1 MRHVA
6 ISIRLQS
13 LSGSTGA
20 RPRILEPPIMSVATP
35 TIAPFVARQR
45 ELSRL
50 VQGLEEAL
58 TGKLA
63 VRLVAGEAGA
73 GKTALVTEL
82 AHRARARDER
92 IVIAVGD
99 GNAQSGAGDP
109 YLPFREV
116 LSVLVGGAASAT
128 PSAADGARMH
138 GFVRLSLRALSE
150 SAPDL
155 VGMFVPAGA
164 ILARLGGMAARR
176 LPWAER
182 LETSLKRRIQHDA
195 PSAALEQMH
204 LFEQYCSVLRAV
216 SAEHPL
222 LVVLDDLQWV
232 DPGSTGL
239 LFHLSRRLEDC
250 PILLVGTYRPEEVA
264 LGRGGERHPL
274 EQVIHELKR
283 YRGEIVIDLEACDEA
298 EDRLRLDA
306 LVDLEPNA
314 LDVTFRDALF
324 GHTHGHALFT
334 LELLHNLQ
342 ERGDLVR
349 DARGRWM
356 QSGPV
361 DWRGV
366 PARVEGVI
374 GERIGRLA
382 EELRQMLVVASV
394 EGEDF
399 TAEVV
404 ARVREL
410 NERDVVRRL
419 SGDLEKRHR
428 LVNAR
433 ELRRLGG
440 QRLSMYQFRHN
451 LIQKYLYH
459 TLDDVE
465 RRWLHE
471 DVGTVLEALYGESA
485 DGAAFQLAGHFEEAG
500 RSDRA
505 LHYRLVAG
513 ARARAVHANHE
524 AIDHYR
530 RALKLAD
537 SVSPP
542 LPMERSCEVNENL
555 ADVLELCGRHEEALS
570 AYSAALAIARESWPH
585 TRAARLHRKL
595 GLVHSSLRRADEA
608 VSAYA
613 DAERELEVA
622 AVHAEDGCQ
631 DEWIQLQVDRLTHN
645 YWLGDWHRMAEV
657 VERAG
662 PIIEAHGSARARA
675 EFWHR
680 QVLMRYRRNRFVPDE
695 ETARLVRAAR
705 AVIDEA
711 GDPDAGGLVR
721 FGVGFDALW
730 ARDTVIAETHL
741 RDTLAVAK
749 RTGDFM
755 LEMRCVT
762 YLAVARRFLVD
773 VAGTR
778 TWAQEALRMS
788 RSVSALEYVGSAEAN
803 LAWVAYREND
813 HHGAVRRALSALEYF
828 AAPGLI
834 YPLQWLA
841 IWPLIAAS
849 LELGDVARAGE
860 HAQLLLSLPAEQRM
874 SPPVQDALE
883 HAAAAVQAGDPAAAV
898 ALAAAVTQARA
909 ASLV

>member
-1 MRHVA
+1 
-6 ISIRLQS
+6 
-13 LSGSTGA
+13 
-20 RPRILEPPIMSVATP
+20 MSDATP
-35 TIAPFVARQR
+35 TTTPFVARQR
-45 ELSRL
+45 ELSQL
-50 VQGLEEAL
+50 EEGLEEAL
-58 TGKLA
+58 AGKLA

-82 AHRARARDER
+82 ARRARARDGR

-99 GNAQSGAGDP
+99 CNAQSGAGDP

-116 LSVLVGGAASAT
+116 LSVLVGGTAAAT
-128 PSAADGARMH
+128 PTAADGARIQ

-239 LFHLSRRLEDC
+239 LFHLSRRLEGC

-264 LGRGGERHPL
+264 LGRGGDRHPL
-274 EQVIHELKR
+274 DQVIHELKR
-283 YRGEIVIDLEACDEA
+283 YRGEIVIDLEASGEA

-306 LVDLEPNA
+306 LVDLEPNE
-314 LDVTFRDALF
+314 LDGTFRDALF

-349 DARGRWM
+349 DAKGRWM

-361 DWRGV
+361 DWSGV

-382 EELRQMLVVASV
+382 DELRQLLVVASV

-419 SGDLEKRHR
+419 SGDLDKRHR
-428 LVNAR
+428 LVNAHA
-433 ELRRLGG
+433 LRRLGN
-440 QRLSMYQFRHN
+440 QRLSLYQFRHN

-465 RRWLHE
+465 RAWLHD

-500 RSDRA
+500 RPDRA
-505 LHYRLVAG
+505 LHYRLLAG
-513 ARARAVHANHE
+513 GRARAVHANHE

-530 RALKLAD
+530 RALELAD

-542 LPMERSCEVNENL
+542 LPAERSCEINENL

-570 AYSAALAIARESWPH
+570 AYSAAVAIGPESGPH
-585 TRAARLHRKL
+585 TRAARLRRKL
-595 GLVHSSLRRADEA
+595 GLAYTALRRADDA
-608 VSAYA
+608 SRAYV
-613 DAERELEVA
+613 DAEGVLEAA
-622 AVHAEDGCQ
+622 AVHAEEGWQ
-631 DEWIQLQVDRLTHN
+631 DEWIQLQIDQLTHN

-657 VERAG
+657 VERAR
-662 PIIEAHGSARARA
+662 PIIDAHGSTRARA

-680 QVLMRYRRNRFVPDE
+680 QVLMRYRRNGFVPDE
-695 ETARLVRAAR
+695 ETARLIRAAR

-730 ARDTVIAETHL
+730 ARDIVTAETHL

-749 RTGDFM
+749 RTGDLM
-755 LEMRCVT
+755 LELRCVT

-778 TWAQEALRMS
+778 ALAQEALQMS
-788 RSVSALEYVGSAEAN
+788 RSVSALEYVGAAEAN

-813 HHGAVRRALSALEYF
+813 HHQAIQRALSALEYF
-828 AAPGLI
+828 AAPGLV

-841 IWPLIAAS
+841 FWPLIAAS
-849 LELGDVARAGE
+849 LKLGNVAGAGGY
-860 HAQLLLSLPAEQRM
+860 AKLLLSLPAEQRM
-874 SPPVQDALE
+874 PSPVKEALE
-883 HAAAAVQAGDPAAAV
+883 RAAAAVQADDSAAAV
-898 ALAAAVTQARA
+898 ALAAAVTQARG